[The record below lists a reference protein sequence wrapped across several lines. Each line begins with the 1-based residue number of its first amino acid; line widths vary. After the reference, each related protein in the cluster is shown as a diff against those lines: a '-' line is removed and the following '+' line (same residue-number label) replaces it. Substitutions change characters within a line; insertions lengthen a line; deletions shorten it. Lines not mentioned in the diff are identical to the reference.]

1 MDGTAKIATTA
12 RSMDRV
18 FNTIS
23 ALFLNVEPLI
33 LVALGLVLSVAAVV
47 ALGGSL
53 ATLWDAMVFS
63 GGAKELLHVVDRLL
77 FVLMIAE
84 ILHTVRV
91 SLQSGALTCEPFL
104 IVGLIASIRRV
115 LVITLET
122 SQNMPGKT
130 TDPGHEDVFQAAMV
144 ELGVLG
150 GLILIM
156 VVSIYLLR
164 QSRVRAD

>member
-23 ALFLNVEPLI
+23 ALFLNVEHLI

-104 IVGLIASIRRV
+104 TVGLIAS
-115 LVITLET
+115 
-122 SQNMPGKT
+122 
-130 TDPGHEDVFQAAMV
+130 MV
-144 ELGVLG
+144 AD
-150 GLILIM
+150 
-156 VVSIYLLR
+156 
-164 QSRVRAD
+164 SR